1 MYKILIK
8 NAYLIDVINKQ
19 NSRLTDILIIDN
31 LISKIEKNIKE
42 ETDKTIDANSN
53 FVMPGLINTHNHSAM
68 NILRGYAD
76 DLELMDWLNNKIW
89 PIEDKLTTEDVY
101 YGSLLAC
108 IEMIKSGTTMFNDMY
123 FETESTIKAVQKTG
137 IRAMLGRCIMG
148 VENDEDSRV
157 KEAVYLI
164 EKYKNLDEKITF
176 NIAPHAPYTCNI
188 KSLEICVKLAKKY
201 NLPIHIHLAE
211 TKDEVKII
219 KEKYNKT
226 PTEFLKQVGIL
237 DLPVILAHGVW
248 VNDKDIEILKN
259 IKGGIAHNPI
269 SNCKLASGI
278 APIEKYLKSNIN
290 VSLGTDGAASTNTLD
305 MFEEMKVC
313 NYLQKVNTL
322 KSSIINAYTALQ
334 MATINGAKV
343 LGLEKEIGSIEV
355 GKKADLIILNS
366 KPAKVNPINDIYS
379 NIVYASNGNDVLT
392 TIINGKI
399 VMENRKINFI
409 DENEVVQK
417 CNEKIKK
424 II

>member
-89 PIEDKLTTEDVY
+89 PIEDKLTAEDVY